1 MRQPIV
7 AVASRV
13 RTVSSRKEGAE
24 IATSP
29 PSSAPAPG
37 RRSPSARY
45 ARHVLT
51 RKPLTMGRA
60 ARIIVSFTLLMTL
73 VGGVLIHYA
82 DKRNFPNIGDGL
94 WWSVQTVT
102 TVGYGD
108 HVPTNAMGRT
118 VAAVIMVVGIG
129 FLSVITATITS
140 AFIESARKR
149 IEGVE
154 MKTLDRKLDRIAERL
169 DAIEG
174 SLAKSSDM
182 PSGE

>member
-1 MRQPIV
+1 M
-7 AVASRV
+7 AA
-13 RTVSSRKEGAE
+13 
-24 IATSP
+24 SP
-29 PSSAPAPG
+29 PSPAPAPG

-51 RKPLTMGRA
+51 RKPLTIGRA
-60 ARIIVSFTLLMTL
+60 AQIIVTFTLAMTL
-73 VGGVLIHYA
+73 IGGVVIHFA
-82 DKRNFPNIGDGL
+82 DSRNFPNIGDGL

-108 HVPTNAMGRT
+108 HVPTDAVGRI
-118 VAAVIMVVGIG
+118 VAAVIMLVGIG

-154 MKTLDRKLDRIAERL
+154 MRTLDKKLDAIAKRL
-169 DAIEG
+169 DASEASI
-174 SLAKSSDM
+174 ARA
-182 PSGE
+182 PGEQGGE